1 MPYRGLRSAET
12 VQADVTYCTQSL
24 GDQHDV
30 GAFDCQVES
39 LNSWLHREARR
50 ADKAGTARTYV
61 WTREGDNSVVAYF
74 SVAPTL
80 AGGYTFPVPGYL
92 LARLALDTGLRG
104 QGLGTDLL
112 VDAVSRMVGAAE
124 AYGGRLIVVDA
135 IDERAAAFYAKH
147 DFVPVKGNPN
157 RLVLKI
163 ATARAA
169 MGVTAGF

>member
-1 MPYRGLRSAET
+1 M
-12 VQADVTYCTQSL
+12 TYCTQPL
-24 GDQHDV
+24 GDHHDV
-30 GAFDCQVES
+30 EAFDCQVES

-50 ADKAGTARTYV
+50 ADKADTARTYV
-61 WTREGDNSVVAYF
+61 WTKEGDNSVVAYF
-74 SVAPTL
+74 SIAPTL
-80 AGGYTFPVPGYL
+80 VAPVDLSRSQAGGYTFPIPGYL
-92 LARLALDTGLRG
+92 LARLALDVRLRG

-169 MGVTAGF
+169 MGVTTDF